1 MFQRI
6 CNAASQHK
14 PERLSSTTPVNIDQH
29 HIANTPPPTDS
40 RVFGAAGCSAW
51 RRFWFESN
59 QFFGWI
65 ENMDDWKRLRQAYP
79 EKTDAVLLAAKE
91 ATYKGNLSQQER
103 DARPNFGLR
112 WEHDGERT
120 LRDFFAENG
129 MRISSDD

>member
-1 MFQRI
+1 M
-6 CNAASQHK
+6 NASLNAPSAPVP
-14 PERLSSTTPVNIDQH
+14 PESGEALGAPL
-29 HIANTPPPTDS
+29 TDTAKVGCGS
-40 RVFGAAGCSAW
+40 GAAPCSVW

-65 ENMDDWKRLRQAYP
+65 ENMDDWQRLRQAYP

-129 MRISSDD
+129 MRLGSGTPQ